1 MPNTTATTHPLTL
14 ARLQTFL
21 SRTYKSKF
29 VRNVAVVASGT
40 AGAQAITTA
49 FSPIITRL
57 YGPEAFGLLGTFM
70 AIVAVVTPIAALSY
84 PIAIVL
90 PKEDSD
96 ARAIAKL
103 SALLAGSIALILV
116 LTLWLA
122 GDWLADLLR
131 VQEIRSF
138 LWLIPLVVVC
148 SAFMQIVQQWLIR
161 KKQFRVTARAAV
173 LNALVINVLKS
184 GFGLLRPIAA
194 VLIGL
199 TAVGNGIH
207 AGLLAFGAKKYER
220 EYQSERTGERRP
232 ISLWAVAKQ
241 HYDFPLYRAPQV
253 FINALSQSLPVLM
266 LAAFFGPA
274 SAGFY
279 ALCRRLLG
287 LPSQLIGKSVG
298 DVFYPRITEAA
309 HNGENLT
316 CLLVKATLAL
326 AAVGIFPFG
335 IVVAFGPLLFGFVFG
350 AEWVVAGEYARW
362 LALWMYL
369 AFINRPS
376 VVSIPVMNL
385 QGQFL
390 KYELVSVILR
400 LSALAIGFFVFQVD
414 IFAIIIFSMMGVL
427 LNVYLIFMTICKSKS
442 Q

>member
-1 MPNTTATTHPLTL
+1 MVLESSMYWVKVRTFSTL
-14 ARLQTFL
+14 FARLKAFL
-21 SRTYKSKF
+21 HRAYKSKF

-40 AGAQAITTA
+40 AGAQAITMA

-70 AIVAVVTPIAALSY
+70 AIVAVITPVAALSY

-90 PKEDSD
+90 PKEDAD
-96 ARAIAKL
+96 ARGIAKL
-103 SALLAGSIALILV
+103 SAFLAVGIALILV
-116 LTLWLA
+116 LILWLA

-161 KKQFRVTARAAV
+161 KKQFRITARAAV
-173 LNALVINVLKS
+173 FNALAINVLKS
-184 GFGLLRPIAA
+184 GFGLVRPVAA

-220 EYQSERTGERRP
+220 EYRNQEKTPPRP
-232 ISLWAVAKQ
+232 VALRAVAKE

-274 SAGFY
+274 SAGF
-279 ALCRRLLG
+279 
-287 LPSQLIGKSVG
+287 
-298 DVFYPRITEAA
+298 
-309 HNGENLT
+309 
-316 CLLVKATLAL
+316 
-326 AAVGIFPFG
+326 
-335 IVVAFGPLLFGFVFG
+335 
-350 AEWVVAGEYARW
+350 
-362 LALWMYL
+362 
-369 AFINRPS
+369 
-376 VVSIPVMNL
+376 
-385 QGQFL
+385 
-390 KYELVSVILR
+390 
-400 LSALAIGFFVFQVD
+400 
-414 IFAIIIFSMMGVL
+414 
-427 LNVYLIFMTICKSKS
+427 
-442 Q
+442 